1 MKNSIGR
8 MPIAARLEHLSS
20 AFISYLTAPSPARNS
35 ESTNDPSRADSV
47 PVPPLPRPKIPNR
60 RVPIGLATLLA
71 WLTLA
76 TLARAETVLHLAETA
91 TVMAAPDEIAATLRA
106 EATGASASDAQAR
119 VNAAMQQALAQAH
132 KIDGLVISTGGYG
145 VWRTGPTSADR
156 NERWQVS
163 QTLSLTGHDGPSL
176 LNLVGV
182 LQQQGL
188 AVGSLSWR
196 LSRDA
201 ERQAYQAATKQA
213 LAGLR
218 GRVEE
223 AAALLDLRFDQ
234 FKEVRLDT
242 PGQQP
247 MPRGMAMPMAMS
259 AGSAP
264 PPSAAPEDVPVS
276 ATAEADA
283 ILLPR

>member
-1 MKNSIGR
+1 MADG
-8 MPIAARLEHLSS
+8 LGHLRPG
-20 AFISYLTAPSPARNS
+20 FLSYMTASSPARNS
-35 ESTNDPSRADSV
+35 VSANGPSRADSV
-47 PVPPLPRPKIPNR
+47 AVPPLPRPKIPSR

-76 TLARAETVLHLAETA
+76 TPARAETVLHLAETA

-188 AVGSLSWR
+188 AVGGLNWR

-201 ERQAYQAATKQA
+201 ERQAHQAATKQA
-213 LAGLR
+213 LSGLR

-247 MPRGMAMPMAMS
+247 MPRGMS

>member
-1 MKNSIGR
+1 MMFCQRAPVGFAT
-8 MPIAARLEHLSS
+8 MLAG
-20 AFISYLTAPSPARNS
+20 LTFV
-35 ESTNDPSRADSV
+35 T
-47 PVPPLPRPKIPNR
+47 I
-60 RVPIGLATLLA
+60 
-71 WLTLA
+71 
-76 TLARAETVLHLAETA
+76 ARAETVLHLAETA

-106 EATGASASDAQAR
+106 EATSGSASDAQAR

-201 ERQAYQAATKQA
+201 ERQAHQAATKQA
-213 LAGLR
+213 LSGLR

-223 AAALLDLRFDQ
+223 AAGLLDLRFDQ

-242 PGQQP
+242 SGQQP
-247 MPRGMAMPMAMS
+247 MPRGMAMPMAMN

-264 PPSAAPEDVPVS
+264 PPSVAPEDVPVS